1 MSLFRHGFAVGGS
14 SSVRQFSVVIG
25 MAVLIAGCGD
35 SSDPDSAPPL
45 PDSAEIEVSITSEQ
59 ETPMQSDIPSPPQQA
74 MTEEQPKDRRKPAT
88 PPRADSPPELNDA
101 ELLELG
107 IRTFR
112 SSDVILRT
120 DAVTFENEEEL
131 RRLPELTSE
140 LLGTMIERLETY
152 APSLPIQARL
162 PVRSFI
168 MDDLKLFVQA
178 DLAPLELR
186 EMLHGVYR
194 DQTFWMREQA
204 TDYYRRHLFFHES
217 IHCLLDI
224 YGYGYP
230 VWFHEGMAEL
240 YAVHRITPEGSLEF
254 GIVPGSDQVDG
265 GFGRI
270 ANIRREIEAGRF
282 RTIED
287 VINMSSNEFYPHQE
301 SYAWAWAVC
310 RFLADDQLTGVAF
323 ENLLASVNPPQ
334 FRQQLERN
342 LSLNSPRLQADWAVF
357 ATTLEPDFEPDRMLI
372 QWNDT
377 SAMPLTGNVEMKIL
391 ADRNWQPTG
400 VALSP
405 GQTCRVTATG
415 QFQINDAPRPWIS
428 EPQGV
433 SAEYVDGHPVGQ
445 LQAVVYNERDP
456 GEKQDYGFLNVI
468 PIGREGV
475 ITSETGGELFL
486 RLNDRPSSWSNN
498 AGEVT
503 VRVRAGE

>member
-1 MSLFRHGFAVGGS
+1 MSSFRHRFSPGS
-14 SSVRQFSVVIG
+14 SPSQTQFLVVTLL
-25 MAVLIAGCGD
+25 AFLVAGCGD
-35 SSDPDSAPPL
+35 SPAPEPDPADV
-45 PDSAEIEVSITSEQ
+45 EVSITPEQ
-59 ETPMQSDIPSPPQQA
+59 DHSSASDSLPSPEEP
-74 MTEEQPKDRRKPAT
+74 MRDEQPKARMQPPMEPPAVS
-88 PPRADSPPELNDA
+88 RPELDDA
-101 ELLELG
+101 ELLNLG

-112 SSDVILRT
+112 SPHVILRT

-131 RRLPELTSE
+131 RSLPELTSE
-140 LLGTMIERLETY
+140 LLETMIERLEKY

-168 MDDLKLFVQA
+168 MEDLKLFVQA

-254 GIVPGSDQVDG
+254 GIVPGSDQVEG

-270 ANIRREIEAGRF
+270 ANIHREIEAGRF
-282 RTIED
+282 RTLED
-287 VINMSSNEFYPHQE
+287 VITMSSNEFYPHQE
-301 SYAWAWAVC
+301 SYAWAWAIC
-310 RFLADDQLTGVAF
+310 RFLADDQLTSVGF

-334 FRQQLERN
+334 FRQQLEQN
-342 LSLNSPRLQADWAVF
+342 LSLDSPRLRADWAVF

-372 QWNDT
+372 QWDD
-377 SAMPLTGNVEMKIL
+377 SPARPLAGNVEMTVQ
-391 ADRNWQPTG
+391 ADRNWQPAG
-400 VALSP
+400 VVLKA
-405 GQTCRVTATG
+405 GQTCRISAAG
-415 QFQINDAPRPWIS
+415 QFQINDAPKPWIS

-445 LQAVVYNERDP
+445 LQAVVFNERVA

-468 PIGREGV
+468 PIGREGT

-486 RLNDRPSSWSNN
+486 RVNDRPSSWSNN
-498 AGEVT
+498 AGAVSVHVEL
-503 VRVRAGE
+503 E